1 MPDATPR
8 EQELNEQLA
17 RATEEVAR
25 ISAGQAHVIA
35 QLGDARIENKLL
47 REKIAALLA
56 RIFGAQSEK
65 LDREQLLLMLQGF
78 DAPGKA
84 PEPVEAE
91 APRRSTAASP
101 PRERGPRVPAHLP
114 VVEEVIDPEPVKAC
128 PEAWRCIGEEVT
140 EQIDYEPARFF
151 KRRIVRRKYAR
162 RDHPFAAPIIAPLHT
177 LQDRCIATPGLIA
190 AIVVAKFCD
199 HLPLY
204 RQEQIFATRHGVEI
218 PRQTMALWM
227 GLAADWLRPI
237 YEHIRTGVLGGG
249 YVQIDETPIE
259 YLVPGHG
266 ETKLGY
272 LWACTRPGCDTVF
285 TWHTSRAA
293 ACIEGIIP
301 PGFRGTVQCDAY
313 AAYPAFVRRHNA
325 AAGCE
330 AITLAGCWAHA
341 RRGFIEARESE
352 PRTVGW
358 LLRQIA
364 ALYQIEAHLRAC
376 HAGANLREAVRAAH
390 SVPLVR
396 RIGAALRRIRARYLP
411 QSAMGKA
418 ISYTLDQWP
427 ALGRFLADAHIE
439 IDNNLVENAIRPTAI
454 GKKNWLF
461 IGAAEAG
468 QRAAI
473 LYTIVQSCRRHG
485 LDPMAYLRDVLT
497 RLPAMHTGQ
506 IPEVTPE
513 AWAKARKQR
522 RDSKAAA

>member
-1 MPDATPR
+1 MPEATPR
-8 EQELNEQLA
+8 EKELSEQLA
-17 RATEEVAR
+17 RSTAENARLMEEQERLRTET
-25 ISAGQAHVIA
+25 
-35 QLGDARIENKLL
+35 KLL

-56 RIFGAQSEK
+56 RLFGAQSEK
-65 LDREQLLLMLQGF
+65 VDRDQLLMMLQGF

-91 APRRSTAASP
+91 APRRSTIPSP
-101 PRERGPRVPAHLP
+101 PRERGPRVPGHLP

-140 EQIDYEPARFF
+140 EQLDYEPARFF

-177 LQDRCIATPGLIA
+177 LQDRCIAAPGLIA

-218 PRQTMALWM
+218 PRQTMAQWM

-249 YVQIDETPIE
+249 YVQVDETPIE
-259 YLVPGHG
+259 YLAPGNG

-272 LWACTRPGCDTVF
+272 LWTCTRPGGDTVF
-285 TWHTSRAA
+285 AWHTSRAA
-293 ACIEGIIP
+293 TCIDAIIP

-313 AAYPAFVRRHNA
+313 AAYPAFVRSHNA
-325 AAGCE
+325 AAGSE

-376 HAGANLREAVRAAH
+376 HAGPRLREAVRAAH

-396 RIGAALRRIRARYLP
+396 RIGAALARIRPRYLP

-418 ISYTLDQWP
+418 ITYTLDQWP
-427 ALGRFLADAHIE
+427 ALERFLANGRIE

-473 LYTIVQSCRRHG
+473 LYTIVQSCRCRG

-506 IPEVTPE
+506 LPKVTPE
-513 AWAKARKQR
+513 AWGKACKQR
-522 RDSKAAA
+522 PDSEAAA